1 VYAVVVSRE
10 QEDGDVPP
18 QPILQKDWAM
28 NTKWKHTHPYP
39 TNPFERV
46 SGKELEKLHKL
57 TQKKPI
63 YEEALL

>member
-1 VYAVVVSRE
+1 VALPTEER
-10 QEDGDVPP
+10 QEPVN
-18 QPILQKDWAM
+18 A
-28 NTKWKHTHPYP
+28 KWKHNQPYP

-63 YEEALL
+63 YEEALI